1 MDRSQFISSYLKDL
15 SGLLNPNDDVIR
27 QLDSIHNLLLE
38 TKTNNKKIFIFGNG
52 GSAAIASHFT
62 IDMLKNTK
70 IRCVNFNEASTITCL
85 SNDFGYENWVK
96 KSIEYN
102 FDKGDVVI
110 IISSSGESKNMINAC
125 KYAKKKKLSLIT
137 LTGFKKENSVSK
149 LGLVNFW
156 VDSKI
161 YNHVE
166 NTHQFL
172 LLTVVDSLSK

>member
-1 MDRSQFISSYLKDL
+1 MKKNFFETYNSKLKI
-15 SGLLNPNDDVIR
+15 LLK
-27 QLDSIHNLLLE
+27 LDSRTILKL
-38 TKTNNKKIFIFGNG
+38 NKVRNFLKAVKKKKKKVLIFGNG

-137 LTGFKKENSVSK
+137 LTGFKKENSVGK
-149 LGLVNFW
+149 MGLVNFW

-172 LLTVVDSLSK
+172 LLTVIDSLSK

>member
-1 MDRSQFISSYLKDL
+1 MWFIA
-15 SGLLNPNDDVIR
+15 N
-27 QLDSIHNLLLE
+27 
-38 TKTNNKKIFIFGNG
+38 
-52 GSAAIASHFT
+52 HFT
-62 IDMLKNTK
+62 IDIIKNTE

-102 FDKGDVVI
+102 SDKGDVVI

-125 KYAKKKKLSLIT
+125 KYAKKKKLPLIT

-149 LGLVNFW
+149 LGLINFW

>member
-1 MDRSQFISSYLKDL
+1 MKKNFFETYNSELKNLLKLDSRTILKLNKVRNFLKD
-15 SGLLNPNDDVIR
+15 V
-27 QLDSIHNLLLE
+27 
-38 TKTNNKKIFIFGNG
+38 KKKKKKVLIFGNG
-52 GSAAIASHFT
+52 GSAAIANHFT
-62 IDMLKNTK
+62 IDIIKNTE

-102 FDKGDVVI
+102 SDKGDVVI

-125 KYAKKKKLSLIT
+125 KYAKKKKLPLIT

-149 LGLVNFW
+149 LGLINFW